1 MSEKLTFG
9 GFLSEKRKR
18 RDILLKDLAA
28 HLGVSAVYICDVEK
42 DRKAAPKSE
51 HLELIADYLHL
62 NEEERNTMY
71 DLAAN
76 VQAYKKGIS
85 PDLPDYIMEKDIVRT
100 ALRTAKQYDINDDA
114 WAEFIEK
121 IKATNK
127 KTK

>member
-9 GFLSEKRKR
+9 SFLSEKRKS
-18 RDILLKDLAA
+18 RDVLSKDLAA
-28 HLGVSAVYICDVEK
+28 HLEVSAVYICDVEK
-42 DRKAAPKSE
+42 DRKAAPRSE
-51 HLELIADYLHL
+51 HLEMIADYLYF

-76 VQAYKKGIS
+76 VQAYRKGIS

-100 ALRTAKQYDINDDA
+100 ALRTAKQYDINDDE

-127 KTK
+127 KIK

>member
-1 MSEKLTFG
+1 MQ
-9 GFLSEKRKR
+9 
-18 RDILLKDLAA
+18 
-28 HLGVSAVYICDVEK
+28 
-42 DRKAAPKSE
+42 
-51 HLELIADYLHL
+51 L
-62 NEEERNTMY
+62 NEDECNTMY

-100 ALRTAKQYDINDDA
+100 ALRTAKQYDINDDE

-127 KTK
+127 RIK